1 MYLSRWLLKLYSL
14 RLEFWLPL
22 PLLLIAFGLGGEPL
36 TNQLLS
42 RSYGTLDK
50 LQADQQM
57 EMQLSV
63 NALVIEAEIENE
75 QEFTK
80 VSVKTANSVLKKLE
94 FEFPVTKLSMVEA
107 MIAQELGLSPEV
119 KNLQAGTK
127 IDVQLS
133 ANVQGIIAE
142 IEKEQ
147 GFTKLEVKTTSSV
160 LKKLEFEFPVTELS
174 MIKALIAQELGL
186 SPENVM
192 MLVSYRIKNYS
203 DRNENTK

>member
-94 FEFPVTKLSMVEA
+94 FEFPVTRLSMVEA

-119 KNLQAGTK
+119 KNLQSGTK

-160 LKKLEFEFPVTELS
+160 LKKLEFEFPGTEVS